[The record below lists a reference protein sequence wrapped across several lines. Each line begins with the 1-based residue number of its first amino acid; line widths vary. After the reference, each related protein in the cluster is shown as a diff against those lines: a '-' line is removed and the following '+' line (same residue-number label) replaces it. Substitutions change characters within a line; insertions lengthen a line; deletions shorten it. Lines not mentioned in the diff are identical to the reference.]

1 MPPQG
6 SERSEGHRQR
16 RKTATSRR
24 PCQRVL
30 ALGSPS
36 PLRLRNRHTVR
47 HCEAVAQG
55 LERALRRAR
64 ALRQRG
70 AHVAGVPRG
79 RANAVCCAEPGTTVR
94 PHAVPQLRLGHH
106 RRPVTFSA
114 SVSRCPRIMSSR
126 KSSISSI
133 GGGSAASGSG
143 SMERSIGRSRASSRA
158 PSNAASDALL
168 SRSSGRPRYAESFG
182 TDTEAAYQRSLN
194 APGSRSPYVRSTA
207 GSATPSQYS
216 NPLARD
222 EDLYPVPSWASRSP
236 NPLARNED
244 SYASPSQASGGSGKA
259 SSSGGKS
266 VNWLP
271 DKASWGSRVASVVS
285 GQKTPSLVSY
295 SPTIVPSKAEEPRE
309 AEDYAMLTRVN
320 SYHASMSGSVLD
332 FGRDEYLSI
341 AAESPAHERDLDS
354 ERAMSN
360 PNSGPWA
367 RTEYSG
373 PVRSIAERQAVLAAR
388 AAEEESSQ
396 ASKKSSWKSWRS

>member
-143 SMERSIGRSRASSRA
+143 SLERSIGRSRASSRA

-182 TDTEAAYQRSLN
+182 TETEAAYQRSLVN
-194 APGSRSPYVRSTA
+194 APGSRSSYMPSAA
-207 GSATPSQYS
+207 GSATPSQ
-216 NPLARD
+216 
-222 EDLYPVPSWASRSP
+222 
-236 NPLARNED
+236 
-244 SYASPSQASGGSGKA
+244 ASGYGKA
-259 SSSGGKS
+259 PSSGGKS
-266 VNWLP
+266 VAWAP
-271 DKASWGSRVASVVS
+271 DKASWGSRMASVVS
-285 GQKTPSLVSY
+285 GQKAPSLVSY
-295 SPTIVPSKAEEPRE
+295 RPTVVPS
-309 AEDYAMLTRVN
+309 
-320 SYHASMSGSVLD
+320 
-332 FGRDEYLSI
+332 
-341 AAESPAHERDLDS
+341 
-354 ERAMSN
+354 
-360 PNSGPWA
+360 
-367 RTEYSG
+367 
-373 PVRSIAERQAVLAAR
+373 
-388 AAEEESSQ
+388 
-396 ASKKSSWKSWRS
+396 